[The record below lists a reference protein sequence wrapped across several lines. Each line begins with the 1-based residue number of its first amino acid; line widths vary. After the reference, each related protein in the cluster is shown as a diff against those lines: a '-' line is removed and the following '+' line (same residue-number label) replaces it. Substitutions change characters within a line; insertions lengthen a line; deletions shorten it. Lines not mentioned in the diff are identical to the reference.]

1 VGAPGFGVHT
11 RQRREFSRLSRRLR
25 TLARGPDWRPGRDCA
40 QPGRRVCGSSRLERT
55 RTDDY
60 NDARA
65 SNAAAHLLRKVRIV
79 AMDDN
84 PYETPHTAGESP
96 VPKTSTLTRRLVEVL
111 TVLAIVGILVAL
123 LLPAIRSSP
132 EAARRVQCA
141 NNLKQIALALQ
152 NYEVVY
158 HSLPPAHTVDTD
170 GKPLHSWRT
179 LILPYLEQK
188 SLYERIDL
196 SKPWNDPANKEAY
209 ETELSV
215 YQCPSAVCPPSH
227 TTYLAVVAP
236 NGCFRPTEPRKLSE
250 ITDEPRLTLMVL
262 EVDSEHGVHWMSP
275 TDASEQMILDFG
287 TVARLPHP
295 GGAPAV
301 CVDGQVL
308 FLGSGLKVATL
319 RALISIDGHDDA
331 VAREVN

>member
-1 VGAPGFGVHT
+1 M
-11 RQRREFSRLSRRLR
+11 
-25 TLARGPDWRPGRDCA
+25 
-40 QPGRRVCGSSRLERT
+40 
-55 RTDDY
+55 
-60 NDARA
+60 N
-65 SNAAAHLLRKVRIV
+65 N
-79 AMDDN
+79 N
-84 PYETPHTAGESP
+84 PYESPTTAGESP
-96 VPKTSTLTRRLVEVL
+96 VQKTNMLTRRLVQLLMLVS
-111 TVLAIVGILVAL
+111 IVGILVAL
-123 LLPAIRSSP
+123 LLPAVRSSP

-152 NYEVVY
+152 NYESVY
-158 HSLPPAHTVDTD
+158 HSLPPAYTVDSD
-170 GKPLHSWRT
+170 GRPLHSWRT

-227 TTYLAVVAP
+227 TAYLAVVAP

-250 ITDEPRLTLMVL
+250 ITDDPRLTLMVL

-275 TDASEQMILDFG
+275 TDASEQRILNLG
-287 TVARLPHP
+287 TAARLPHP

-319 RALISIDGHDDA
+319 RALISIDGRDDA
-331 VAREVN
+331 VAQEVN